1 MLVYYMNSERHN
13 QLAQGGEMD
22 SIKNEILNRQER
34 ELERNAKRAR
44 LQRLEQA
51 IREWPVD
58 QKGFAGLRRLQHQLN
73 ELKET
78 L

>member
-1 MLVYYMNSERHN
+1 
-13 QLAQGGEMD
+13 MD
-22 SIKNEILNRQER
+22 EIKNEILNRQEA

-44 LQRLEQA
+44 IQRLERS
-51 IREWPVD
+51 IREWPVE

-78 L
+78 R

>member
-1 MLVYYMNSERHN
+1 
-13 QLAQGGEMD
+13 MD
-22 SIKNEILNRQER
+22 EIKNEILNRQEA

-44 LQRLEQA
+44 VQRLEQA
-51 IREWPVD
+51 IREWPVE

-78 L
+78 P

>member
-1 MLVYYMNSERHN
+1 
-13 QLAQGGEMD
+13 MD